1 MNAPGI
7 LDSIPWSRGNGA
19 DRSLEMNQ
27 NKAVA
32 VVAVAMLAVLAV
44 GGGVPDVIR

>member
-19 DRSLEMNQ
+19 DRSLGMNH
-27 NKAVA
+27 NKS
-32 VVAVAMLAVLAV
+32 VAVAMVAVLAVLAI
-44 GGGVPDVIR
+44 GGGGC